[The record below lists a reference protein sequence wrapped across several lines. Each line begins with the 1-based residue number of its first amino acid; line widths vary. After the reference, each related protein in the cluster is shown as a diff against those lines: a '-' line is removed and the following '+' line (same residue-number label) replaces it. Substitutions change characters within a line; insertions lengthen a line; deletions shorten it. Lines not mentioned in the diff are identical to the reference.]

1 MNNKTIAKK
10 MINQVKSVI
19 TDPQAKSLLAAYH
32 VEASFT
38 HFYETHSH
46 IYLVGKDITAVM
58 AKHFP
63 YFTFKTRDNKK
74 TRHGIGD
81 GSMSDCLN
89 KLRRVYRL
97 EIKKPISEKFIAEVG
112 APTFTKSQSNSP
124 VAYLIDEVVQQ
135 ETAPIA
141 RSDVQNSFQDLFN

>member
-74 TRHGIGD
+74 TRHGIGVD
-81 GSMSDCLN
+81 RCL
-89 KLRRVYRL
+89 
-97 EIKKPISEKFIAEVG
+97 IA
-112 APTFTKSQSNSP
+112 
-124 VAYLIDEVVQQ
+124 
-135 ETAPIA
+135 
-141 RSDVQNSFQDLFN
+141 

>member
-46 IYLVGKDITAVM
+46 IYLVGKDILQSWPNIFHTSRLRLVI
-58 AKHFP
+58 
-63 YFTFKTRDNKK
+63 TRKPVTVLAMD
-74 TRHGIGD
+74 R
-81 GSMSDCLN
+81 CL
-89 KLRRVYRL
+89 
-97 EIKKPISEKFIAEVG
+97 IA
-112 APTFTKSQSNSP
+112 
-124 VAYLIDEVVQQ
+124 
-135 ETAPIA
+135 
-141 RSDVQNSFQDLFN
+141 

>member
-32 VEASFT
+32 VETSFT

-74 TRHGIGD
+74 ARHGIGD

-97 EIKKPISEKFIAEVG
+97 EIKKPISEK
-112 APTFTKSQSNSP
+112 
-124 VAYLIDEVVQQ
+124 LEVV
-135 ETAPIA
+135 PH
-141 RSDVQNSFQDLFN
+141 V

>member
-32 VEASFT
+32 VETSFT

-74 TRHGIGD
+74 ARHGIGD
-81 GSMSDCLN
+81 GSMSD
-89 KLRRVYRL
+89 RL
-97 EIKKPISEKFIAEVG
+97 EIKKPISEKFIAEAG
-112 APTFTKSQSNSP
+112 APTFTKSQSLSP